1 MATWCLAK
9 ECSISVNVKMV
20 TATAFFKEKS
30 INFLVGFMF
39 PTTSCF
45 KGAGNNFSFIESQTV
60 DSSIRQI
67 DRFKN
72 FSRL

>member
-39 PTTSCF
+39 LPPRVSKEQETTF
-45 KGAGNNFSFIESQTV
+45 H
-60 DSSIRQI
+60 
-67 DRFKN
+67 
-72 FSRL
+72 L